1 MKNTFEEQLNAVI
14 TEYKSALSRS
24 QDSYTDGSGI
34 ISRSEIY
41 EFQTRCISAIEK
53 ASGLYSIYSRRVM
66 EIEKSNNHPWNH
78 VAGQIGV
85 AQGLLYDIQNGYLKS
100 LEEIIHGD
108 VFSDF
113 LEMASHLVSQG
124 YRDAAAVMAGST
136 LEIHLRK
143 LCDKNDIET
152 TKPNGEPKK
161 NNLLNQELAKAGV
174 YTKLEHKNVTASL
187 GLRNHAAHGEYGE
200 YNKEQVRNLID
211 GVRGFITRHP
221 A

>member
-14 TEYKSALSRS
+14 TEYESALSRS
-24 QDSYTDGSGI
+24 QYSDTDGSDV

-66 EIEKSNNHPWNH
+66 EIEKSNDHPWNH
-78 VAGQIGV
+78 VAGQIGI
-85 AQGLLYDIQNGYLKS
+85 AKGLLYDIKNDYLKGF
-100 LEEIIHGD
+100 EQIIHGD
-108 VFSDF
+108 VFGDF

-124 YRDAAAVMAGST
+124 YKDPAAVMAGST
-136 LEIHLRK
+136 LEVHLRK
-143 LCDKNDIET
+143 LCDKNGIDT
-152 TKPNGEPKK
+152 LKRDGKPKK
-161 NNLLNQELAKAGV
+161 ADSLNAELAGADV
-174 YTKLEHKNVTASL
+174 YTKLDQKNVTAWL
-187 GLRNHAAHGEYGE
+187 GLRNYAAHGEYGE